1 MIHFVPTEL
10 TVLSDFGLP
19 FFCMRDL
26 TTKCCCGKTRNA
38 ASPTLFDRD
47 EELVEGELF
56 LRLLMDCP
64 EIEGANDDLFDRGHS
79 VNDLALADYD
89 LMPGDPFPFG
99 ANARTASL
107 RMGTKHRALTNLFP
121 GPLALVA
128 VSRPLSPA
136 VNSRGSP

>member
-1 MIHFVPTEL
+1 M
-10 TVLSDFGLP
+10 
-19 FFCMRDL
+19 
-26 TTKCCCGKTRNA
+26 
-38 ASPTLFDRD
+38 LFDGD

-64 EIEGANDDLFDRGHS
+64 EIEGAHDDLFDRGHS
-79 VNDLALADYD
+79 VNDLPPADYD

-99 ANARTASL
+99 ANAGSASS
-107 RMGTKHRALTNLFP
+107 RVGTRHRALTNLFP
-121 GPLALVA
+121 GPPALAA